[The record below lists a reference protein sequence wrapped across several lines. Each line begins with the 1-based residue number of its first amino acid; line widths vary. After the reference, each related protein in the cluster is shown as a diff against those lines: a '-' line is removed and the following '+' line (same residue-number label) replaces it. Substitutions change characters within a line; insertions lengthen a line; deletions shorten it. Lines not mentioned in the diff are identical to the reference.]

1 MPLSPEGCELPTL
14 GLMARHGIGEFH
26 LERVEMRV
34 LADLLEALDFTFDVE
49 VILLDLVANPA
60 EPRC

>member
-1 MPLSPEGCELPTL
+1 
-14 GLMARHGIGEFH
+14 MARHGIGEFH

-49 VILLDLVANPA
+49 VVLLDHVEKARGCLLYTS
-60 EPRC
+60 RCV

>member
-1 MPLSPEGCELPTL
+1 
-14 GLMARHGIGEFH
+14 MARHGIGEFH

-49 VILLDLVANPA
+49 VVLRDLV
-60 EPRC
+60 RCVEETSNAPFG